1 MKFALIICTIVIL
14 VSSIN
19 ISCQDIQKGMTTDEL
34 ILSNAWGKPKDS
46 MTIRGTKYEIWYYV
60 RGYIDTI
67 VFVRE
72 GKVVGSK
79 KYSPADIIWGTA
91 RQWVLYTE
99 RDQVYR
105 RNIDEQIQNIIDQ
118 KLVVGMP
125 QLDVRFSM
133 GEPRDRKTYLSKYG
147 NREEWL
153 YRINPYQA
161 TRLVF
166 TNGVLTEIA
175 NN

>member
-1 MKFALIICTIVIL
+1 MKLALIIVAIVIIL
-14 VSSIN
+14 SSVN

-34 ILSNAWGKPKDS
+34 ILSHTWGKPKDS
-46 MTIRGTKYEIWYYV
+46 MAVRGTKYEIWYYV
-60 RGYIDTI
+60 QGYIDTI
-67 VFVRE
+67 VFVND

-79 KYSPADIIWGTA
+79 KYSPSDSIWGTVK
-91 RQWVLYTE
+91 QWVLYTE
-99 RDQVYR
+99 RDHVYR
-105 RNIDEQIQNIIDQ
+105 RNIDEQIDNIIDQ
-118 KLVVGMP
+118 RLVIGMP
-125 QLDVRFSM
+125 QLDVRFSF

-153 YRINPYQA
+153 YRITPYQV